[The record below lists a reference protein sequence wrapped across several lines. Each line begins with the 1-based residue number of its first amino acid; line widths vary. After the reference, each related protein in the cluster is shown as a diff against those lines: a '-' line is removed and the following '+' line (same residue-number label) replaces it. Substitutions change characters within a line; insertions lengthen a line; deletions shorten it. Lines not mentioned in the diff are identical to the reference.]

1 MTMIT
6 HLRSAAIAP
15 GKTGEAITYARSI
28 AKLVKEKYGT
38 AVEILMPIGGN
49 PGRIAWRLNHESM
62 AQWEV
67 LSAKT
72 LTDPEY
78 LGAVAAG
85 SANFLPGS
93 VHDDF
98 WRTI

>member
-1 MTMIT
+1 MIT
-6 HLRSAAIAP
+6 QIRSAAIAP
-15 GKTGEAITYARSI
+15 GKTGEAVAYAHTI

-49 PGRIAWRLNHESM
+49 PARIAWRVNYESM
-62 AQWEV
+62 AQLEA
-67 LSAKT
+67 LTAKT

-78 LGAVAAG
+78 QRAVAAG

>member
-1 MTMIT
+1 MIT
-6 HLRSAAIAP
+6 QIRSAAIAP
-15 GKTGEAITYARSI
+15 GKTGEAIAYARTI

-38 AVEILMPIGGN
+38 AAEILMPIGGN
-49 PGRIAWRLNHESM
+49 PGRIAWRLNYESM
-62 AQWEV
+62 AQFEA
-67 LSAKT
+67 LSAKI

-93 VHDDF
+93 VYDDF